1 MHKLSKI
8 ACEYVRIG
16 TLKPHTLYF
25 ISVDLSNEIVLDCY
39 EDKELVMEEFTE
51 LNTYEMCQ
59 HVYKLLSKH
68 KEKCNRIEF
77 TGDIYNCSKLVYP
90 FSFSDVNRIENSCV
104 ESIFAFIKVS

>member
-25 ISVDLSNEIVLDCY
+25 FSVDLSNEIILDCY

-51 LNTYEMCQ
+51 LNTDEMCQ
-59 HVYKLLSKH
+59 HVYKLLLKN
-68 KEKCNRIEF
+68 KEICKTIKF
-77 TGDIYNCSKLVYP
+77 TGDIYTCSKLIYP